1 MGFRAEARVAAGDG
15 AGDFG
20 AAAGKRIVPG
30 STVKAKVRDKEAA
43 DLPAT
48 AGEGESLPPLWTT
61 NIATKAMDNKGAAT
75 AAGK

>member
-15 AGDFG
+15 ADGSAD
-20 AAAGKRIVPG
+20 AAGKRIVPG

-48 AGEGESLPPLWTT
+48 LE
-61 NIATKAMDNKGAAT
+61 
-75 AAGK
+75 